1 MNIMKHI
8 LIILIFTNGIKDS
21 HLDINYLDLNQDLK
35 TKK

>member
-8 LIILIFTNGIKDS
+8 LIILIFSNGVEDS

-35 TKK
+35 T